1 MHPNFRGT
9 ALKSLMK
16 DLARTQAQKRRDAF
30 ENRGAKGVNTS
41 YTIEQF
47 LHLQDQLLS
56 NAQSSAQVSLYVF
69 YST

>member
-30 ENRGAKGVNTS
+30 EDRGAKGVNTG
-41 YTIEQF
+41 YTTEQF